1 LSDKFSIVYTG
12 NLYRGKRDPEP
23 LLKAIQK
30 LILEGII
37 EPDEV
42 VIDFYGYDEGWLE
55 RDVERYGLQDIVRV
69 HGVIPREEAL
79 KKQREAQILLL
90 LTWNDPTER
99 GVYTGKVF
107 EYLAARRP
115 ILSMGIS
122 GGVVEDLL
130 KETNAGVHTSS
141 QEEIERALKIFH
153 SEFKL
158 KGRVGYCGISTKI
171 ERYSQREMARKFAD
185 VLYTL
190 AKR

>member
-1 LSDKFSIVYTG
+1 MH
-12 NLYRGKRDPEP
+12 
-23 LLKAIQK
+23 
-30 LILEGII
+30 
-37 EPDEV
+37 
-42 VIDFYGYDEGWLE
+42 
-55 RDVERYGLQDIVRV
+55 GL
-69 HGVIPREEAL
+69 IPREEAL

-115 ILSMGIS
+115 ILSIGIS
-122 GGVVEDLL
+122 GGVVEALL

-141 QEEIERALKIFH
+141 QEEIERALKKFH

-158 KGRVGYCGISTKI
+158 KGRVGYGGINAKI

-185 VLYTL
+185 VLDRI